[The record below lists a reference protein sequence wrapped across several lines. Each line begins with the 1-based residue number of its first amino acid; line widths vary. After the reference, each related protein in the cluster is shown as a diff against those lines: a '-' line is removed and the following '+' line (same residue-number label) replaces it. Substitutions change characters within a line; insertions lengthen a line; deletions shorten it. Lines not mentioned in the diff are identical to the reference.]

1 MDDFERYQDLHIP
14 SDKLAVAAFECPP
27 GIAEATQFL
36 ERANRVGH
44 AIRGSTFVEYF
55 NIWRLNAPEEPRPNN
70 EVDTVDELRPDNEV
84 DTVDELHIDNEQTT
98 VNMPRAYIITLEE
111 FMRDR

>member
-27 GIAEATQFL
+27 GIAEATQLL
-36 ERANRVGH
+36 ERANRAGH
-44 AIRGSTFVEYF
+44 AIPGRTFVVYF
-55 NIWRLNAPEEPRPNN
+55 NIWRLYAPEEP
-70 EVDTVDELRPDNEV
+70 RPDNEV
-84 DTVDELHIDNEQTT
+84 DTVDELHIDNELTT

>member
-27 GIAEATQFL
+27 GIAEVTQLL
-36 ERANRVGH
+36 ELANRVGY

-55 NIWRLNAPEEPRPNN
+55 NIWRLNAPEEPRP
-70 EVDTVDELRPDNEV
+70 DNEV
-84 DTVDELHIDNEQTT
+84 DTVDELHIDNEQNT